1 MAASRY
7 VIVGGVGFLGV
18 NLAAELS
25 RRGEVI
31 VPARPSSVRR
41 RPRISGEL
49 ERLGAKVVIADRLD
63 AGFLRRLGGDVYYH
77 AAGKL
82 GGSMKDLEEAH
93 VKLLGDVIDAAA
105 DVGARVVYVSSI
117 GVAAEMRG
125 VPRGSTV
132 VEEDR
137 HLDPSVFIHRGPYEV
152 TKAMG
157 ERLLVSSGERL
168 RGKWSIV
175 RPSFL
180 FGPWAYQPQWTLV
193 LRAARLGLVLSAG
206 SRNLV
211 FTGDVARVLADAGAG
226 LHDGRWVYVNAPYE
240 ADLSDVGLEICRQE
254 RRRCRKVSIG
264 WAVSLLGALPSS
276 PLFIARRMLKT
287 KYRFASKYLGD
298 FRFTGLEEA
307 VSSFLRWAAEGLSP

>member
-25 RRGEVI
+25 RRGEVV

-41 RPRISGEL
+41 RPRISREL
-49 ERLGAKVVIADRLD
+49 ERLGAKIIIADRLD

-93 VKLLGDVIDAAA
+93 VRLLGDVIDAAA

-137 HLDPSVFIHRGPYEV
+137 HLDPSIFIHRGPYEV

-180 FGPWAYQPQWTLV
+180 YGPWAYQPQWTLV

-211 FTGDVARVLADAGAG
+211 FT
-226 LHDGRWVYVNAPYE
+226 
-240 ADLSDVGLEICRQE
+240 
-254 RRRCRKVSIG
+254 
-264 WAVSLLGALPSS
+264 
-276 PLFIARRMLKT
+276 
-287 KYRFASKYLGD
+287 
-298 FRFTGLEEA
+298 
-307 VSSFLRWAAEGLSP
+307 